1 MDPFTNLGGSLG
13 GLFGQTQQAQSGAL
27 KGGNNAVSFGSFFG
41 DSKTSAAGTS
51 DTGINMSTWLT
62 VASVA
67 VGLVSLWYHMRRK
80 S

>member
-1 MDPFTNLGGSLG
+1 MGSAMGGLGGMSN
-13 GLFGQTQQAQSGAL
+13 TAKSGDL
-27 KGGNNAVSFGSFFG
+27 YGGNNAVSFGSFFG

-51 DTGINMSTWLT
+51 DTGVNMSTWLT